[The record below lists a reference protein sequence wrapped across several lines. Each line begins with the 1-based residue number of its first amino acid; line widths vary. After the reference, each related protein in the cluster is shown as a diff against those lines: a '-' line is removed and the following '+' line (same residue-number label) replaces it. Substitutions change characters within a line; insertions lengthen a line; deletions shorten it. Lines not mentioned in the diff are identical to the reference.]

1 MYCMIEIVFG
11 DIDETNRAINELL
24 KARLVSGGQIV
35 NSKSKWRWNN
45 EIEMCD
51 EYLLF
56 VKTKKELVKEVYEVI
71 KSIHSYECFEFTVI
85 DITSVNEDYLNW
97 IKEETK

>member
-11 DIDETNRAINELL
+11 NIDEANKVVNELL
-24 KARLVSGGQIV
+24 KARLISGGQIV
-35 NSKSKWRWNN
+35 DSKSKWRWKN

-56 VKTKKELVKEVYEVI
+56 VKSKKELVKEIYDVV
-71 KSIHSYECFEFTVI
+71 KSLHSYECFEFTVI

>member
-1 MYCMIEIVFG
+1 MYCMIEIVF
-11 DIDETNRAINELL
+11 DNIDETNKVVNELL
-24 KARLVSGGQIV
+24 KARLISGGQIV
-35 NSKSKWRWNN
+35 NSQSKWRWKN

-56 VKTKKELVKEVYEVI
+56 VKTKKELVKEVYDVV
-71 KSIHSYECFEFTVI
+71 KSLHSYEVFEFTVI

>member
-1 MYCMIEIVFG
+1 MYCMIEIVF
-11 DIDETNRAINELL
+11 DNLDETNKVVNELL
-24 KARLVSGGQIV
+24 KARLISGGQIV
-35 NSKSKWRWNN
+35 NSKSKWRWKN

-51 EYLLF
+51 EFLLF
-56 VKTKKELVKEVYEVI
+56 VKTKKELIKEVYEVV
-71 KSIHSYECFEFTVI
+71 KSIHSYDVFEFTVI

>member
-1 MYCMIEIVFG
+1 MYCMIEIVF
-11 DIDETNRAINELL
+11 DNLDETNKVVNELL
-24 KARLVSGGQIV
+24 KARLISGGQIV
-35 NSKSKWRWNN
+35 NSKSKWRWKN

-51 EYLLF
+51 EFLLF
-56 VKTKKELVKEVYEVI
+56 VKTKKELVKEVYEVV
-71 KSIHSYECFEFTVI
+71 KAIHSYDVFEFTVI